1 MARKFF
7 DHEQFNFEFECAL
20 GGVHYG
26 AGDIG
31 EMMATADRVVD
42 GDADSWCGERIA
54 TAERV
59 GTIAEKSAK
68 SGNEVSARTAY
79 LRAATYYAMA
89 LPGWT
94 KLSPTLD
101 RAFARSRD
109 CSDDLRLRVPG
120 DRVVNAPTH
129 GWVDLE
135 RLQVGEINPLR
146 SLGLSV
152 VRSRLTGDRAGMQE
166 DGELLSN
173 FAVVVCHDMGGVAI
187 DADEPSQLND
197 DASFLYDLAH
207 RGTSDR
213 FAKVQRSAGKCP

>member
-135 RLQVGEINPLR
+135 RLQVGESTHCAALVSVSSGRGSPEIGRACKRTENSCRTSPSSYAMTWEG
-146 SLGLSV
+146 SL
-152 VRSRLTGDRAGMQE
+152 
-166 DGELLSN
+166 
-173 FAVVVCHDMGGVAI
+173 
-187 DADEPSQLND
+187 
-197 DASFLYDLAH
+197 
-207 RGTSDR
+207 
-213 FAKVQRSAGKCP
+213 